1 MHLRIVQCDL
11 HHLRWN
17 FVSNS
22 STAVIT
28 ERLKELL
35 ANGTSLADKISVQ
48 SDAGKFRVCE
58 LDWDDK
64 TSSLSP
70 EARARFGA
78 LPIAWDGGERAK
90 SHRSP
95 DLSKTRGIF

>member
-1 MHLRIVQCDL
+1 MFRNEWEVTRNFVSWPSRQPTMRPSRHPAEASHGAAPAPWREEALDAFSQLIDRGLRL
-11 HHLRWN
+11 H

-22 STAVIT
+22 STAVII

-58 LDWDDK
+58 LK
-64 TSSLSP
+64 
-70 EARARFGA
+70 
-78 LPIAWDGGERAK
+78 
-90 SHRSP
+90 
-95 DLSKTRGIF
+95 